1 MRVRRWCLAAA
12 AAAAALT
19 LAGALAADAG
29 GGTVYARRPSV
40 SIRSSSDPFDSE
52 VVGRVRYGERL
63 EVLEREGRWL
73 RVRYRGTE
81 GFVHAAN
88 VSEKAPRDLDERGL
102 VRLGAGDVSGGAA
115 ARPFGEVA
123 RAYGQGHP
131 KADMAAVETMEK
143 VFRDARARAEALEA
157 FQRAGRLGDYAHGG
171 GR

>member
-1 MRVRRWCLAAA
+1 MLCLAAA
-12 AAAAALT
+12 L
-19 LAGALAADAG
+19 AG
-29 GGTVYARRPSV
+29 GGGEVVYARRPSV
-40 SIRSSSDPFDSE
+40 SIRSSRDPFDSE

-73 RVRYRGTE
+73 RVRTRGVE

-88 VSEKAPRDLDERGL
+88 VSEEAPKDLDERGL

-123 RAYGQGHP
+123 RAYGRGHP
-131 KADMAAVETMEK
+131 QADMAAVEAMEK
-143 VFRDARARAEALEA
+143 VFRDAKARAEALDA
-157 FQRAGRLGDYAHGG
+157 FQRAGRLGDYAYGG